1 MPARE
6 PIKDNFPV
14 RDTRFPR
21 PQTQVLKGRLH
32 IPINNGKKVEVHYS
46 VVKGQVFLDADP
58 VLKHVH
64 NSRKVENPH
73 PSPFEETYNYI
84 NQRRRQMKAEK

>member
-6 PIKDNFPV
+6 PIKDHFPV

-21 PQTQVLKGRLH
+21 PQTQVFKGRQLF
-32 IPINNGKKVEVHYS
+32 PINNGKMVEIGYTLVGR
-46 VVKGQVFLDADP
+46 KVFLDADT
-58 VLKHVH
+58 VLKYVH